1 VARYR
6 FTQTLLSDGRV
17 LVAGGFNRQPTAIS
31 SAEIGVVQAD
41 GPAWTAA
48 MTHQATPFP
57 QRVRSNTYQ
66 VSYSGDDGN
75 DLTLTVVP

>member
-1 VARYR
+1 M
-6 FTQTLLSDGRV
+6 
-17 LVAGGFNRQPTAIS
+17 AGGFSRQPTAIS

-66 VSYSGDDGN
+66 VSYSGGDGN